1 MSENLELRRWIQ
13 LHRAAY
19 AVAQNSKGRYVA
31 VGTETGAAIYNRS
44 AHLLATYPAKAGGE
58 LPVHQL
64 CAPLDFTQVAL
75 ATRLGSVVLLDV
87 NETEDG
93 FEVTPQHLASQFPD
107 INSLTFSATKERIVL
122 GHHSYTL
129 TALNLEGDVLWQQED
144 EDTAALGSR
153 WMVTLD
159 PGSDKLYAGS
169 AGSGTNWLVAL
180 NAGSGELFHKR
191 ACDGTVTAVT
201 VLPGRLGV
209 AVLSPGE
216 YYTARLTVYSPD
228 LNDVLWEKE
237 LDGPAVALAADLVEP
252 LLVVGSGY
260 EGLVMLLN
268 AETGDT
274 LATEP
279 LRALVNGVSIANGR
293 SVVAVTQDGSVG
305 LLRYIP

>member
-1 MSENLELRRWIQ
+1 
-13 LHRAAY
+13 
-19 AVAQNSKGRYVA
+19 
-31 VGTETGAAIYNRS
+31 
-44 AHLLATYPAKAGGE
+44 
-58 LPVHQL
+58 
-64 CAPLDFTQVAL
+64 
-75 ATRLGSVVLLDV
+75 
-87 NETEDG
+87 
-93 FEVTPQHLASQFPD
+93 
-107 INSLTFSATKERIVL
+107 
-122 GHHSYTL
+122 
-129 TALNLEGDVLWQQED
+129 
-144 EDTAALGSR
+144 
-153 WMVTLD
+153 
-159 PGSDKLYAGS
+159 
-169 AGSGTNWLVAL
+169 
-180 NAGSGELFHKR
+180 
-191 ACDGTVTAVT
+191 VT